1 MRNLKDLLSKKHS
14 VPERQERHRRVLD
27 EKTVFKKKK
36 KVLVEEYG
44 IRGGENIIPTF
55 YKEKKLFLSARS
67 SLWGNEIWL
76 ERDRLKEKMN
86 TLLGDEAI
94 EEIKMGRD

>member
-1 MRNLKDLLSKKHS
+1 MQNLKDLLPKKQYA
-14 VPERQERHRRVLD
+14 PEKLQQHQEILD
-27 EKTVFKKKK
+27 DKTVFYIAR

-86 TLLGDEAI
+86 ILLGSEAI
-94 EEIKMGRD
+94 SEIKMGRD

>member
-14 VPERQERHRRVLD
+14 VPERQERHRGVLD
-27 EKTVFKKKK
+27 EKTVFHIAK

>member
-1 MRNLKDLLSKKHS
+1 MRNLKDLLPKKRYA
-14 VPERQERHRRVLD
+14 PEGKAQQQEILD
-27 EKTVFKKKK
+27 EKTVFYIAK

-44 IRGGENIIPTF
+44 IRGSENIIPTF

-76 ERDRLKEKMN
+76 ERDRLREKMN
-86 TLLGDEAI
+86 ALLGSEAI
-94 EEIKMGRD
+94 SEIKMGRD

>member
-1 MRNLKDLLSKKHS
+1 MRNLKDLLPKKRYA
-14 VPERQERHRRVLD
+14 PEGKGQHQEILD
-27 EKTVFKKKK
+27 EKTVFYIAK

-44 IRGGENIIPTF
+44 IRGSENIIPAF

-76 ERDRLKEKMN
+76 ERDRLREKMN
-86 TLLGDEAI
+86 ALLGSEAI
-94 EEIKMGRD
+94 SEIKMGRD